1 MRHLHHIVLMLLIA
15 LSAFLSSCGD
25 DYQGDIDK
33 LNGQYTSIDKRVST
47 LETQV
52 GSMNTQ
58 LTQLSVLATAVEQG
72 FYITQV
78 KTISDGYELTLSNGR
93 VIILQKGPDN
103 RLTPMPAVSMT

>member
-1 MRHLHHIVLMLLIA
+1 MLLIA

-78 KTISDGYELTLSNGR
+78 KNISASSSCRKDPTTGLHRCLPS
-93 VIILQKGPDN
+93 
-103 RLTPMPAVSMT
+103 A